1 MRDQSFSR
9 AASGPP
15 GAASQRGAALLM
27 AMVIVTLVSTL
38 AASMVWQQ
46 WRAVQVE
53 SAERVR
59 SQSAWVLSG
68 ALDWARLILRED
80 GKNEQV
86 DHLGEVWAMPLAE
99 ARLSTFLAAD
109 GNNNSALDS
118 DDSPDAFLSGKVD
131 DAHAK
136 YNLRHLVDGVATN
149 DAEVKVFKRLLEFL
163 SLPPSLADGIAA
175 AMTKAALAEAS
186 FASNDPAVLD
196 KLGGEMGR
204 SQAPLMP
211 QSFDQLLWLGL
222 DAGTLEKLRPYV
234 TLLPTAAT
242 MVNVN
247 TAPKEVIAAMV
258 DGLDLARAARLVQAR
273 QRKPF
278 KTTADIFEVL
288 GHAQPEWDFSR
299 LDVKSEF
306 FEVKG
311 RLRYE
316 DNVIEQRHLVQRQPG
331 GSDVLV
337 LQQSRFSGLD
347 RGADGATPP

>member
-1 MRDQSFSR
+1 MLDQPVSL
-9 AASGPP
+9 AASGHP
-15 GAASQRGAALLM
+15 GPSSQRGAALLM

-136 YNLRHLVDGVATN
+136 YNLRHLVDGVATK

-163 SLPPSLADGIAA
+163 SLPPVED
-175 AMTKAALAEAS
+175 
-186 FASNDPAVLD
+186 
-196 KLGGEMGR
+196 
-204 SQAPLMP
+204 
-211 QSFDQLLWLGL
+211 
-222 DAGTLEKLRPYV
+222 
-234 TLLPTAAT
+234 
-242 MVNVN
+242 
-247 TAPKEVIAAMV
+247 
-258 DGLDLARAARLVQAR
+258 ARAGFAPSRRGPASARPV
-273 QRKPF
+273 
-278 KTTADIFEVL
+278 
-288 GHAQPEWDFSR
+288 
-299 LDVKSEF
+299 
-306 FEVKG
+306 
-311 RLRYE
+311 
-316 DNVIEQRHLVQRQPG
+316 RQPTG
-331 GSDVLV
+331 W
-337 LQQSRFSGLD
+337 QRN
-347 RGADGATPP
+347 AH

>member
-1 MRDQSFSR
+1 MSDPHS
-9 AASGPP
+9 
-15 GAASQRGAALLM
+15 
-27 AMVIVTLVSTL
+27 
-38 AASMVWQQ
+38 
-46 WRAVQVE
+46 E
-53 SAERVR
+53 SAPL
-59 SQSAWVLSG
+59 AHNAFSG
-68 ALDWARLILRED
+68 RPGGPAGRGLVDGHGHRDAGLRED
-80 GKNEQV
+80 GKNEKV

-109 GNNNSALDS
+109 ANNSASDS
-118 DDSPDAFLSGKVD
+118 DDAPEAFLSGKVD

-136 YNLRHLVDGVATN
+136 YNLRHLVDGVTTN
-149 DAEVKVFKRLLEFL
+149 AAEVKVFKRLLEFV

-175 AMTKAALAEAS
+175 SMTKAALAEAS
-186 FASNDPAVLD
+186 FVSSDPAVLE
-196 KLGGEMGR
+196 KLGGEAGR
-204 SQAPLMP
+204 AQAPLMP

-242 MVNVN
+242 MVNIN

-278 KTTADIFEVL
+278 KALPGDFIDVL
-288 GHAQPEWDFSR
+288 GQAQPQWDTSR
-299 LDVKSEF
+299 LTVESEF

-316 DNVIEQRHLVQRQPG
+316 DNIIEQRHLVQRQPG
-331 GSDVLV
+331 GSDVQV
-337 LQQSRFSGLD
+337 LQQSRFSGMD
-347 RGADGATPP
+347 RGAEGVTPP